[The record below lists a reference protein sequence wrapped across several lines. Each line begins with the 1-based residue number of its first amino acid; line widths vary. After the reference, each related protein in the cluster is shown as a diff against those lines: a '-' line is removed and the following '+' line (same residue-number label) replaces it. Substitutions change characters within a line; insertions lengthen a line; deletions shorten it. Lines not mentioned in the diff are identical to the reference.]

1 MFTELHAL
9 AQRTCLTIAVTA
21 EGEHLRVHIQ
31 PTPKKEGA
39 PVHPLSLI
47 GTPEEL
53 DEQFPEAVAI
63 YEPGALSLLDQARAA
78 ANVNAKGNDAET
90 PAATNKPKGTRGP
103 KKRPPANDAPSTDNG
118 QQGAAQTN
126 TTAEEPGQSAS
137 PSAATPNVT
146 DDSDDDLPSN
156 APLDLM

>member
-9 AQRTCLTIAVTA
+9 AQRTSLTIAVTA
-21 EGEHLRVHIQ
+21 EGEHLRVHVL
-31 PTPKKEGA
+31 PTPTKEGT

-78 ANVNAKGNDAET
+78 AHANAKGNDAET
-90 PAATNKPKGTRGP
+90 PAATNKPKSTRGQ
-103 KKRPPANDAPSTDNG
+103 KRRGPTNDTPPTNESA
-118 QQGAAQTN
+118 QGAAPTDTN
-126 TTAEEPGQSAS
+126 GEASGESAAS
-137 PSAATPNVT
+137 SAATPNAP
-146 DDSDDDLPSN
+146 SDADDLLGN
-156 APLDLM
+156 EALDLM

>member
-9 AQRTCLTIAVTA
+9 AQRTSLTIAVTA
-21 EGEHLRVHIQ
+21 EGEHLRVHIL
-31 PTPKKEGA
+31 PTPMKEGT

-78 ANVNAKGNDAET
+78 ANANAKGNDAET
-90 PAATNKPKGTRGP
+90 PAATNKPKGTRGS
-103 KKRPPANDAPSTDNG
+103 KKRVPPNDTPPTDNAT
-118 QQGAAQTN
+118 QGAAPTGTN
-126 TTAEEPGQSAS
+126 GEASSESATGA
-137 PSAATPNVT
+137 AATPNASG
-146 DDSDDDLPSN
+146 DADDDLSGN
-156 APLDLM
+156 EPLDLM